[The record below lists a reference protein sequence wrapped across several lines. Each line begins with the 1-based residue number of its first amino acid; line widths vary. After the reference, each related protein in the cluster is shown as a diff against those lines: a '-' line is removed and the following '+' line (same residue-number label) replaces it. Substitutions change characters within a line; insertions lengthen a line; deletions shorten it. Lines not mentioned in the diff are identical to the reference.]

1 MKKLL
6 LLALL
11 VVALALPSAASA
23 VQPFGPLVG
32 VPDSAAD
39 AGAGAAPR
47 SWLFN
52 DIFVVRA
59 HICRPTGTLLCGPD
73 PLVSSG
79 FSFGSV
85 NRIWV
90 PFNDTYNVYGF
101 VMDVEGNVIDFRAG
115 SFFINGN
122 TYFNIFGTFG
132 PLPDGLYKFQALI
145 IANGSGR
152 ITFSEFYHFRIG
164 GPGSGG
170 CCP

>member
-6 LLALL
+6 LAL
-11 VVALALPSAASA
+11 VVIALALPSVASA
-23 VQPFGPLVG
+23 VQPSGPLVG

-39 AGAGAAPR
+39 AGAGPAPK

-52 DIFVVRA
+52 NIFVVRA

-85 NRIWV
+85 IRIWV
-90 PFNDTYNVYGF
+90 PFNDTYTGYGF
-101 VMDVEGNVIDFRAG
+101 VMDVEGNVVDFKAAAFG
-115 SFFINGN
+115 IGGN
-122 TYFNIFGTFG
+122 TYFNVLGSWA
-132 PLPDGLYKFQALI
+132 PLSDGLYKFQALI
-145 IANGSGR
+145 IANGSGLL
-152 ITFSEFYHFRIG
+152 TFSEFYHFRIG

>member
-1 MKKLL
+1 MKKL

-11 VVALALPSAASA
+11 VFVLALPSVASA
-23 VQPFGPLVG
+23 VKPSGPLVG
-32 VPDSAAD
+32 QPDSAAD
-39 AGAGAAPR
+39 SGTGAAPK

-52 DIFVVRA
+52 NVFVVRA

-73 PLVSSG
+73 PLISSG
-79 FSFGSV
+79 FSYGSV
-85 NRIWV
+85 TRIWV
-90 PFNDTYNVYGF
+90 PFNDTYTIYGF
-101 VMDVEGNVIDFRAG
+101 VMDVEGNVVDLKSG

-122 TYFNIFGTFG
+122 SYFNTLATWA

-145 IANGSGR
+145 IANGSGL
-152 ITFSEFYHFRIG
+152 ITFSEFYHFRVG

>member
-6 LLALL
+6 LALL
-11 VVALALPSAASA
+11 FVALALPSVASA
-23 VQPFGPLVG
+23 VQPSGPLVG
-32 VPDSAAD
+32 VPDGAAD

-47 SWLFN
+47 SWLDN
-52 DIFVVRA
+52 NIFVVRA

-85 NRIWV
+85 IRIWV
-90 PFNDTYNVYGF
+90 PFNDTYTVYGF
-101 VMDVEGNVIDFRAG
+101 MMDGEGNVVDFRPG
-115 SFFINGN
+115 SFFISGN
-122 TYFNIFGTFG
+122 SYFNILATWA
-132 PLPDGLYKFQALI
+132 PLPSGLYKFQALI
-145 IANGSGR
+145 IANGSGL
-152 ITFSEFYHFRIG
+152 ITFSDFYQFRQG